1 VASNA
6 FICGL
11 AGTELSNDESAFL
24 RDARPWGVI
33 LFKRNVVD
41 GPEQVRRLC
50 DNVRETLGRQDVP
63 ILIDQ
68 EGGRVQRVGPP
79 HLRAYPAGAVYGQIY
94 RKNSLAGVEA
104 AFLGAKLIALDLQA
118 LGISVNCMPV
128 LDIPIEGGTPA
139 IGNRGLGDTVDIVAT
154 LGGAQL
160 DGVFSGGLL
169 PVIKHMPG
177 HGRAMVDSHSELPH
191 VDATVAELEAQ
202 DFTPFR
208 LIAKRAPLG
217 MTAHVVY
224 LDVDDSAP
232 ATLSRVVIDRVIR
245 QRIGFDGALMTDD
258 LSMKALSG
266 TAGTR
271 AAKAIEG
278 GCDLVLHC
286 NGDLAEMIDVAAAV
300 PELAGDALRRTDAAL
315 ALRRAPGDVDRKALE
330 SRFDFLLNQA
340 VAA

>member
-1 VASNA
+1 MASNA

-33 LFKRNVVD
+33 LFKRNAED
-41 GPEQVRRLC
+41 PTQVRRLC
-50 DNVRETLGRQDVP
+50 RGVREALEREDAP

-68 EGGRVQRVGPP
+68 EGGRVQRIGPP
-79 HLRAYPAGAVYGQIY
+79 HVRAYPAGAVYGEVY
-94 RKNSLAGVEA
+94 RRNSLAGAEA
-104 AFLGAKLIALDLQA
+104 AFLGAKLIALDLYA
-118 LGISVNCMPV
+118 MGVSVNCVPV
-128 LDIPIEGGTPA
+128 LDIPVEGGTSA
-139 IGNRGLGDTVDIVAT
+139 IGNRGLGSNVDMVAT

-160 DGVFSGGLL
+160 DGTLAGGLL
-169 PVIKHMPG
+169 PVVKHMPG
-177 HGRAMVDSHSELPH
+177 HGRAMVDSHSELPQ
-191 VDATVAELEAQ
+191 VDATMAELEAQ

-232 ATLSRVVIDRVIR
+232 ATLSRAVIGNVIR

-258 LSMKALSG
+258 LSMGALSG
-266 TAGTR
+266 DVRSR
-271 AAKAIEG
+271 AVRAIKA

-286 NGDLAEMIDVAAAV
+286 NGDLMEMIDVASGV

-315 ALRRAPGDVDRKALE
+315 AFQRPPGQVDRRSLE
-330 SRFDFLLNQA
+330 ARFDFLLGRVA
-340 VAA
+340 VA